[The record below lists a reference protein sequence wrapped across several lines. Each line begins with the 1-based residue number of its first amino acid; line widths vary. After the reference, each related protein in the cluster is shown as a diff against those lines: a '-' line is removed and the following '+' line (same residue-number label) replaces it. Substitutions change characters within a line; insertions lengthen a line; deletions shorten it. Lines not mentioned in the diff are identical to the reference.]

1 MVVSSS
7 FFKIITISYRPM
19 PCVDRGLAF
28 EQYMKI
34 LNLPEVWEKKS
45 TWGSGEEMK
54 SPTSALIKFCHI
66 KFSDRKQMIEIN
78 KTETFIHISSK
89 ALTTIPFNIFGG
101 SKCKSTV
108 IQHEMCLLH
117 CNLAAEKQTTLAYII
132 FFLLPLTLSVCKQTL
147 RTVL

>member
-1 MVVSSS
+1 
-7 FFKIITISYRPM
+7 
-19 PCVDRGLAF
+19 
-28 EQYMKI
+28 
-34 LNLPEVWEKKS
+34 
-45 TWGSGEEMK
+45 
-54 SPTSALIKFCHI
+54 
-66 KFSDRKQMIEIN
+66 MIEIN

-132 FFLLPLTLSVCKQTL
+132 FFFVASHSFSLQTNAQDSSIAMHL
-147 RTVL
+147 YVNISYIIQPNSK